1 MSSINLLFLFLDENA
16 RKTFEVKVVVEKI
29 SNEPAQKVID
39 ESPER
44 GEMNILIEE
53 SVRFSKY

>member
-1 MSSINLLFLFLDENA
+1 MAL
-16 RKTFEVKVVVEKI
+16 KVVVEKI